1 MSIYPP
7 PNWLEPL
14 TTFNSSNYQQT
25 ISSAGGV
32 DIGYLNAN
40 YLKFPTAQGDETFTN
55 TIHTGNATVQGTV
68 KTNNI
73 TGTTTT
79 SNIVLYPDI
88 TTSNVNFG
96 TGMTTGTLKI
106 GNGTNSNHI
115 GTLDFTGNSINNTT
129 STSGIVNIANSQI
142 NGTLNIGTLAT
153 RTGTINIGNG
163 ASSSST
169 ISIGGT
175 NSTLVLNSSVP
186 SLNGVALAPSSI
198 SITTAGTI
206 SSNLAQNLLVSIT
219 LASTGTIT
227 LPTTR
232 YLGQKLNLINNN
244 IFSNTLASTAL
255 FRGFG
260 ITTASTPITI
270 YAGQA
275 VSVQYDGTNWVILNK
290 TNETFQPIIT
300 NYTTISYSS
309 LNQIGYT
316 FSETVA
322 GGTETTVGIK
332 QSFKQITTTPFP
344 VGLYSLSIRNLIT
357 TGTTA
362 GNVIINY
369 YSSLSTTTISTGFIT
384 PLLARTI
391 ISSTTAIA
399 SGSMSSNVN
408 GIYTRSNSAQTVY
421 ITLEYQITT
430 VVAGGI
436 TSNIQYSL
444 TRIA

>member
-14 TTFNSSNYQQT
+14 TTFNSSNYQQSV
-25 ISSAGGV
+25 SSAGGV
-32 DIGYLNAN
+32 DIGFLNTN
-40 YLKFPTAQGDETFTN
+40 YLKFPTAQGDETFTA
-55 TIHTGNATVQGTV
+55 TVHTGNATVEGIV
-68 KTNNI
+68 KANNI

-88 TTSNVNFG
+88 TTSNLNLG

-106 GNGTNSNHI
+106 GSGTNSNHI
-115 GTLDFTGNSINNTT
+115 GTLDFTSNSINNTT
-129 STSGIVNIANSQI
+129 ATSGVVNIANSQV
-142 NGTLNIGTLAT
+142 NGVLNLGTLAT
-153 RTGTINIGNG
+153 RTGAINIGNG
-163 ASSSST
+163 ASASSSIT
-169 ISIGGT
+169 IGAT
-175 NSTLVLNSSVP
+175 NSTVVFNGTP
-186 SLNGVALAPSSI
+186 TLNGVNLAPSSI

-206 SSNLAQNLLVSIT
+206 ASNLAQNLLASIT

-232 YLGQKLNLINNN
+232 YVGQKINLINNN
-244 IFSNTLASTAL
+244 IFSNSLASTAL

-260 ITTASTPITI
+260 IITAVSPITI

-275 VSVQYDGTNWVILNK
+275 VVVQYDGTNWVILNK

-300 NYTTISYSS
+300 NYTTISYTS

-322 GGTETTVGIK
+322 GANETTVGIK

-357 TGTTA
+357 AGATA

-369 YSSLSTTTISTGFIT
+369 YSSLSTTTISTGFIA

-399 SGSMSSNVN
+399 SGVMSGNVN